1 MYCYWIRFCPRGAKE
16 DECWD
21 MVERDYMFY
30 LAFENS
36 ICADYVTEKFFNA
49 MRRDVIPIVFGK

>member
-1 MYCYWIRFCPRGAKE
+1 
-16 DECWD
+16 

-49 MRRDVIPIVFGK
+49 MKRDVIPIVLGE